1 MKKLH
6 LISLGCTKNLI
17 DSEVMLGKL
26 KHYEISQEPS
36 DSDVIIINTCG
47 FIEEAKKESIDTI
60 LAAHDERKKD
70 SLLVVTGCL
79 SQRYRE
85 ELQELLP
92 EVDLF
97 TGVGDYNK
105 IDQLINE
112 KTNQFSSDTYLI
124 DYTDER
130 VVTGSNYHAFVK
142 ISEGCN
148 QQCSFCAI
156 PSFKGKLKS
165 RSLESISKEVE
176 GLVKKGYY
184 DFTFISQDSSSFG
197 RDLGTKKDGLIGLI
211 KAIEAID
218 GVKSARILY
227 LYPTTMTYEL
237 IDTIIESSVFES
249 YFDIPLQ
256 HIDDAMLTT
265 MRRGSKSETIKKM
278 LAYIKEKDSKAFLR
292 SGFIVGHPEESEEA
306 FASLC
311 EFIAQSDFERISVF
325 RYSDEEG
332 TKAYGMQNKVDEE
345 TIEKRMDI
353 ISKIVE
359 DKLNSSFDNEL
370 GQECFV
376 DVNGVSEEHEFFFS
390 AKKSNWAFEID
401 GEILINDKEFEGDI
415 EHSKRY
421 KALIKE
427 KYDKTLVATL
437 VEQLH

>member
-79 SQRYRE
+79 SQRYKE

-112 KTNQFSSDTYLI
+112 KTNQFSNDTYLI

-165 RSLESISKEVE
+165 RNLESISKEVE

-211 KAIEAID
+211 KAIEKID

-237 IDTIIESSVFES
+237 IDTIIESNIFES

-256 HIDDAMLTT
+256 HIDDTMLTT
-265 MRRGSKSETIKKM
+265 MRRGSKSEAIKQM
-278 LAYIKEKDSKAFLR
+278 LAYIKEKDPTAFLR

-311 EFIAQSDFERISVF
+311 EFIKQSNFERISVF

-332 TKAYGMQNKVDEE
+332 TKAHGMQNKVNEE

-370 GQECFV
+370 GKECFV
-376 DVNGVSEEHEFFFS
+376 DVNGVSDEHEFFFS

-401 GEILINDKEFEGDI
+401 GEILINDKEFEGEI
-415 EHSKRY
+415 KHSKRY

-437 VEQLH
+437 LESH